1 MTFWNTVQLFTIQSD
16 HMAASNLRER
26 KGVCNTCR
34 LHGPSTNIDNPQSP
48 IAIRTYLCR
57 MQLNVFIHED
67 TAPEAMTK
75 PELTT
80 HNGRCLAMH
89 KIKGDLAEGRM
100 AGNLADG
107 RMGQVIGS

>member
-1 MTFWNTVQLFTIQSD
+1 
-16 HMAASNLRER
+16 
-26 KGVCNTCR
+26 
-34 LHGPSTNIDNPQSP
+34 
-48 IAIRTYLCR
+48 